1 MFRVSLSV
9 FVSHIR
15 DASTMYAVCANE
27 RLQCTCMYTCTA
39 TCTVHNILNCHTL
52 PLSALLRWV
61 SFCHV
66 PVFCESLQKY
76 DATLIF
82 GRTFLSSVFLTMR
95 RQLMDRFTAEQDKML
110 PEKRTLVI
118 THFPKSVCVRAC
130 VCVCACVHVHVY
142 RRGC

>member
-1 MFRVSLSV
+1 M
-9 FVSHIR
+9 
-15 DASTMYAVCANE
+15 DSTYIDF
-27 RLQCTCMYTCTA
+27 LF
-39 TCTVHNILNCHTL
+39 HLFHTIYKHTH
-52 PLSALLRWV
+52 RWV

-118 THFPKSVCVRAC
+118 THFPKSVNVC
-130 VCVCACVHVHVY
+130 VCVCVCVYIYVSILSLYVTAY
-142 RRGC
+142 NVSAYT